1 MKELFNM
8 VNEGLKEGEERA
20 VEIYCSLAVTLFL
33 DDPDELISSRN
44 RIDNL
49 DDYVI
54 YLAEECNKDEIDRYM
69 HKLHTKYPVCRTVAI
84 KEIAN
89 ARYAVRETKSPGIS
103 WWTFLPTK
111 LLDDTEE
118 EYGDMI
124 REKLSPFKDD
134 VLIDKIY
141 SSWTNDHVNRSKG
154 YDNEV
159 VIIDI
164 YCNNDTTMKS
174 LKEFLE
180 KEFGGFSNNL
190 F

>member
-1 MKELFNM
+1 MKELFN
-8 VNEGLKEGEERA
+8 VVQESLKEEETA
-20 VEIYCSLAVTLFL
+20 IETYCSLAVSLFL
-33 DDPDELISSRN
+33 DDPEELISSRN
-44 RIDNL
+44 RIDSI
-49 DDYVI
+49 DDYTV
-54 YLAEECNKDEIDRYM
+54 YLALECDKQEIDKYM
-69 HKLHTKYPVCRTVAI
+69 HKLHTKYPVCRECAI

-103 WWTFLPTK
+103 WWTFLPTT
-111 LLDDTEE
+111 LMEETEE
-118 EYGDMI
+118 KYGAMI
-124 REKLSPFKDD
+124 REKLAPFKDD
-134 VLIDKIY
+134 ILIERIY

-154 YDNEV
+154 YDDEV

-190 F
+190 Y